1 MKDLTKECE
10 KVWSAVSLEAKRNA
24 MTNLIEASHAKKE
37 TKLKALRMLPKMKAH
52 QVDKFAANY
61 MMSGEGLGV

>member
-10 KVWSAVSLEAKRNA
+10 KVWSAVSLQAKRNA
-24 MTNLIEASHAKKE
+24 MTSLIDASHAKKE

-61 MMSGEGLGV
+61 MMSGEGLSL

>member
-10 KVWSAVSLEAKRNA
+10 KVWSAVSLQAKRNA
-24 MTNLIEASHAKKE
+24 MTNLIDASHAKKE
-37 TKLKALRMLPKMKAH
+37 TKLKALLILPKLKAH

-61 MMSGEGLGV
+61 MMSSEGLSV